1 MDYNAL
7 QHKLF
12 AMDPTDPKEDL
23 AKLRA
28 QAGGDAPAP
37 APQVDY
43 IAESASVPEGSLQM
57 DRDYS
62 VSDFAALA
70 GIRLDEKQKM
80 GSAGQAKGKDPMPS
94 TSKPSR
100 TGEQP
105 HPLKDKLVGEDV
117 PGMPPFKPA
126 PPDKARGITPPGADF
141 GKTDKSVDDHFQ
153 TKFMSDLVKAFYRAI
168 GRLKPDAD
176 PQDIKKAAQA
186 AANSMQ
192 ESMYERSLTK
202 GEEKEKERLV
212 KGMKKNK
219 DDFKKRYGKD
229 AEAVMYATATK
240 NAKNESSVDSIK
252 DQLYA
257 ALNKKMSD

>member
-12 AMDPTDPKEDL
+12 AMDPTDPREEL

-37 APQVDY
+37 APAVDY
-43 IAESASVPEGSLQM
+43 ITESAEVPQGSLQM
-57 DRDYS
+57 DKDYS

-70 GIRLDEKQKM
+70 GVATEGTQRT
-80 GSAGQAKGKDPMPS
+80 GSAGQAKGKDPMPK
-94 TSKPSR
+94 TSKPSMT

-105 HPLKDKLVGEDV
+105 HPLKDKLVGEDSE
-117 PGMPPFKPA
+117 
-126 PPDKARGITPPGADF
+126 DRI
-141 GKTDKSVDDHFQ
+141 
-153 TKFMSDLVKAFYRAI
+153 
-168 GRLKPDAD
+168 
-176 PQDIKKAAQA
+176 AALERRIEA
-186 AANSMQ
+186 LEAMLS
-192 ESMYERSLTK
+192 ERSLTK

-219 DDFKKRYGKD
+219 SDFKDRYGDD

-240 NAKNESSVDSIK
+240 NAKKESVDSIK
-252 DQLYA
+252 DMLYA
-257 ALNKKMSD
+257 KLNSIMDD